1 MSSQIKIPS
10 NVLNPEIYKKARKI
24 ADKTY
29 SRAGAFKSMFIV
41 RKYKELGGKYK
52 GKKENRLERWRKER
66 WVSVADYL
74 EGKTVVC
81 GDPKIGANLCRPTKR
96 ISKDTPITI
105 QEVLKKHSKED
116 IKKIVNEKIKN
127 LNKRVNW
134 NNLTIN

>member
-1 MSSQIKIPS
+1 MSSPIKIPA
-10 NVLNPEIYKKARKI
+10 NVLNPDIYKKARKI

-29 SRAGAFKSMFIV
+29 ARPGAYKNMFLV

-52 GKKENRLERWRKER
+52 GKKENKLERWRKEK
-66 WVSVADYL
+66 WVSVDDYL
-74 EGKTVVC
+74 KGKTVEC
-81 GDPKIGANLCRPTKR
+81 GSPTIGANACRPTKR

-105 QEVLKKHSKED
+105 QELIKKHGKANLQ
-116 IKKIVNEKIKN
+116 KIVNEKLKN